1 MNICLPYSQ
10 IRLSRASGQSLVSS
24 PALSSDLYTPAGV
37 EPEPFAV
44 GEHLVEASGKL
55 VLLDQMLGYLAARGH
70 RVLLFSQM
78 TRMLDI
84 LQDYL
89 AYRGEWS
96 SSGPG
101 VLSRVGMVSL
111 EFELSSWCFS

>member
-1 MNICLPYSQ
+1 M
-10 IRLSRASGQSLVSS
+10 
-24 PALSSDLYTPAGV
+24 
-37 EPEPFAV
+37 

-55 VLLDQMLGYLAARGH
+55 MLMDSMLSFLQKGLVEQLVMWRHLVAAWAHVCSLLRGH

-89 AYRGEWS
+89 EYRGATS
-96 SSGPG
+96 IPSNVSRSYTFIH
-101 VLSRVGMVSL
+101 LSRLIQTLRALTLTTFLTANV
-111 EFELSSWCFS
+111 